1 MRALVT
7 GGAGFIGSNL
17 VDRLIAD
24 GHEVV
29 VLDDESSVVNEK
41 FYWNDAAENHK
52 ENICDFD
59 AIRPLFEGVDVVFH
73 LAARSRIQ
81 LAIKD
86 PRDSVL
92 VNAYGTCNILQSARE
107 AGVDRVV
114 YSSTSSVYG
123 LTDPPHKE
131 DQEVDCLNP
140 YSVSKISGEKL
151 CEMYSNLFG
160 LKTVVFRYF
169 NVYGERQPLKGQ
181 YAPVIGIF
189 QKQTEAGEPLTVVP
203 DGHQRR
209 DFTHVSDV
217 VQANILAATTDLDG
231 HYGEVFN
238 VGTGTNH
245 SVLELAA
252 MISDETVFIEP
263 RLAESRETLADITR
277 AKTLLGWEP
286 TVKLEDWINK

>member
-29 VLDDESSVVNEK
+29 VIDDESSVVNEK
-41 FYWNDAAENHK
+41 FHWNDAAENHK

-59 AIRPLFEGVDVVFH
+59 AIRPLFEGVDVAFH

-114 YSSTSSVYG
+114 YSSTSSAYG
-123 LTDPPHKE
+123 LTDPPHVE
-131 DQEVDCLNP
+131 SQEVDCLNP
-140 YSVSKISGEKL
+140 YSVSKVAGEKL
-151 CEMYSNLFG
+151 CEMYTNLFG

-169 NVYGERQPLKGQ
+169 NVYGERQSVDGA
-181 YAPVIGIF
+181 YSTVIGIF
-189 QKQTEAGEPLTVVP
+189 LKQSYDRKKLTITNDGE
-203 DGHQRR
+203 QRR
-209 DFTHVSDV
+209 DFTYVQDV
-217 VQANILAATTDLDG
+217 VEANILASTSEKVG
-231 HYGEVFN
+231 QGEVIN
-238 VGTGTNH
+238 IGRGNNY
-245 SVLELAA
+245 SVNEIAEIIGGETEFIGDRLE
-252 MISDETVFIEP
+252 P
-263 RLAESRETLADITR
+263 YETLANNKK
-277 AKTLLGWEP
+277 AKELLGWEP
-286 TVKLEDWINK
+286 KVDIKEWLSS

>member
-29 VLDDESSVVNEK
+29 VIDDESSVVNEK
-41 FYWNDAAENHK
+41 FHWNDAAENHK

-114 YSSTSSVYG
+114 YSSTSSAYG
-123 LTDPPHKE
+123 LTDPPHIE
-131 DQEVDCLNP
+131 SQEVDCLNP
-140 YSVSKISGEKL
+140 YSVSKVAGEKL
-151 CEMYSNLFG
+151 CEMYTNLFG

-189 QKQTEAGEPLTVVP
+189 QRQAEEGKPLTIVP

-217 VQANILAATTDLDG
+217 VQANVLASTVDLEG
-231 HYGEVFN
+231 HYGEIFN
-238 VGTGTNH
+238 IGTGTNH

-252 MISDETVFIEP
+252 MVSDETVFIEP
-263 RLAESRETLADITR
+263 RLAEARETLADITK
-277 AKTLLGWEP
+277 AKTLLGWNP
-286 TVKLEDWINK
+286 KVKLEDWI